1 MPAGIMHEPTITKAP
16 TEAEIKHMVDQLI
29 TPEYAD
35 RQAKALIDLLAATT
49 SRDNRLQIEIS
60 DTAARHAFTKTMAYE
75 RIFERAYQDF
85 TGFPGEGATSEPGII
100 EIAGSA
106 G

>member
-1 MPAGIMHEPTITKAP
+1 MNEPTITKAP

-35 RQAKALIDLLAATT
+35 SQAKALIGLLAATT

-60 DTAARHAFTKTMAYE
+60 DVAARHAFTKTMAYE
-75 RIFERAYQDF
+75 RIFETAYNDF
-85 TGFPGEGATSEPGII
+85 TGFPVEGVTPEPGII
-100 EIAGSA
+100 EITDNVG
-106 G
+106 